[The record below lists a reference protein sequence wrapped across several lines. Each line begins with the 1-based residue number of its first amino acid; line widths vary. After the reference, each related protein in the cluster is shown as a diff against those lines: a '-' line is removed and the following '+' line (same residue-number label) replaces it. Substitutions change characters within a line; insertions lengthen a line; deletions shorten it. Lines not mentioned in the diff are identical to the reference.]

1 MQDLTE
7 EAARA
12 VRENLTENEQTIFD
26 LLRQGKKLKDKDWHE
41 VKEIARELLQHLE
54 AEKLRVDHWAEKAQT
69 RAAVRKAIN
78 DYLFSKLPYPTY
90 DDDDIQAKA
99 EVLFEY
105 FRTGYGGAAA

>member
-1 MQDLTE
+1 M
-7 EAARA
+7 
-12 VRENLTENEQTIFD
+12 
-26 LLRQGKKLKDKDWHE
+26 
-41 VKEIARELLQHLE
+41 
-54 AEKLRVDHWAEKAQT
+54 DHWAEKAQT

-90 DDDDIQAKA
+90 DDDDIQVKT